1 MAARDK
7 WARFNELDR
16 IEKGAS
22 ARYFL
27 VERPLLIHGPRPAD
41 SEATLCKCCGSAC
54 AVIEEEREHIAVLF
68 DRLSGDRKRR
78 TEDNA
83 ARFDA
88 YVGKLERDGLLKRI
102 YHPARVHRTGL
113 DAFLDRTTKII
124 GAFGGNRSGKS
135 TLAYEKLVDE
145 WLLEGTRGAK
155 LMVVAPTRDMLFQ
168 ISLEKLVKGEVTN
181 RKAEPLLPPELV
193 QYYPK
198 SPQAPNQFIMMADG
212 TRILLAYASGK
223 GDNIKGLSA
232 RFAVVDEGTAIR
244 HEINWTIICNRMMDT
259 GGRVI
264 VATTP
269 VAGHWLR
276 AHVYDRGARYGQWT
290 PPEAPSIRILELSCL
305 NNPWIPQQAVEETIR
320 DLGGPEDPRVKREVF
335 GQWVTDGLM
344 LWRHFSPGE
353 HTFEGLRR
361 EADYYGLV
369 DLTAKVVR
377 SLFTEGA
384 TEWIGGMDFNNYP
397 MSLLLCK
404 VVCKPDADQSDPRQ
418 WILWVRDEMVK
429 KTTIADFP
437 DYLRWEGPK
446 VRRMEKNAFAGL
458 CIIGDANASYPDTRV
473 NQLGKGADAD
483 FLIRAG
489 FYVQPPAWTNL
500 GEPKNPSIRDR
511 VNLLHELMFTNR
523 LRVHGSDCTKLME
536 SILSQEAMNTGL
548 PVKDPGKESDRLSGP
563 TDALGYLAYAIFGG
577 PSLAPAGE
585 AVW

>member
-1 MAARDK
+1 LAVDKYTRFRD
-7 WARFNELDR
+7 LDR
-16 IEKGAS
+16 IEKGTT
-22 ARYFL
+22 ARYIL
-27 VERPLLIHGPRPAD
+27 VVRKLLIHGHAE
-41 SEATLCKCCGSAC
+41 SEGVCHCCGSHC
-54 AVIEEEREHIAVLF
+54 AAIEEERDHIVVLF
-68 DRLSGDRKRR
+68 DRLTGDRKRR
-78 TEDNA
+78 TEENA
-83 ARFDA
+83 QRFDA
-88 YVGKLERDGLLKRI
+88 YLVKLEADRLVKTI
-102 YHPARVHRTGL
+102 HHPARVHRAGL
-113 DAFLDRTTKII
+113 EAFLDRTTKII

-135 TLAYEKLVDE
+135 TWAYEKLVDE

-155 LMVVAPTRDMLFQ
+155 FIVLAPTRDMLFS

-181 RKAEPLLPPELV
+181 RKAEPLFPPELV
-193 QYYPK
+193 SYFPT
-198 SPQAPNQFIMMADG
+198 SPQAPNQFILLIDG
-212 TRILLAYASGK
+212 SKILLAYGSGK
-223 GDNIKGLSA
+223 GGNIKGLSG
-232 RFAVVDEGTAIR
+232 RFAVVDEGTEIR
-244 HEINWTIICNRMMDT
+244 HEINWTILVNRMMDSR
-259 GGRVI
+259 GRVV

-276 AHVYDRGARYGQWT
+276 THVYDKGTRYGQWVA
-290 PPEAPSIRILELSCL
+290 PGAPSIRIIELSCL
-305 NNPWIPQQAVEETIR
+305 NNPWIPQISVEETIR
-320 DLGGPEDPRVKREVF
+320 DLGGPDDPRVKREIF
-335 GQWVTDGLM
+335 GQWVTDGIM
-344 LWRHFSPGE
+344 LWRHFDTNR
-353 HTFEGLRR
+353 HAFEGLRR
-361 EADYYGLV
+361 EADYYGFV
-369 DLTAKVVR
+369 DLTPKAVR
-377 SLFTEGA
+377 SLFDEGS
-384 TEWIGGMDFNNYP
+384 TEWLGGMDFNNYP

-404 VVCKPDADQSDPRQ
+404 VVCKPEADQSDPRN

-458 CIIGDANASYPDTRV
+458 CIVGDANASYPDTRV

-489 FYVQPPAWTNL
+489 FYVKPPAWTNT

-523 LRVHGSDCTKLME
+523 LKVHGSDCPKLME